1 MTEQGAQIQAHN
13 RVVLDAVRVRRDR
26 LYEAVLAVERA
37 LAAPAGDDPARW
49 SAALAGPVDNLQEVL
64 ESHVAGTEG
73 RDGLFEQLREDAPH
87 LLHAV
92 DRLRGEHAPLLM
104 SASALATALPTVTN
118 DDDVDEVRA
127 QALEL
132 LHHLLE
138 HRHRGAELVYDA
150 YAVDISPGD

>member
-1 MTEQGAQIQAHN
+1 MTEQGAEVQARN
-13 RVVLDAVRVRRDR
+13 RVVIDAIRVRRDR

-49 SAALAGPVDNLQEVL
+49 SASLAGPVDNLQEVL

-73 RDGLFEQLREDAPH
+73 RDGLFEQMREDAPH

-92 DRLRGEHAPLLM
+92 ELLRDEHAPLLT
-104 SASALATALPTVTN
+104 SASALAAALPGVTD
-118 DDDVDEVRA
+118 DDDVDAIRA

-132 LHHLLE
+132 FHHLFE